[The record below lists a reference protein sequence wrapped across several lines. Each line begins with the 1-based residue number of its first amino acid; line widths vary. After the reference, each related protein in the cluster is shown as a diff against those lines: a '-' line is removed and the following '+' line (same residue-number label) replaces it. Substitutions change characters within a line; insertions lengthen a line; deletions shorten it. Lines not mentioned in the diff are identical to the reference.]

1 VSETLDILRRQHQAL
16 ADYEAA
22 RERKQ
27 GARTPAELRRIRAIV
42 DAHRKAWLEAGGNEM
57 DFTLAP
63 LLETKRADKPP
74 VDEPAP
80 AERPRRR
87 ER

>member
-27 GARTPAELRRIRAIV
+27 GARTPAELGRIRAIV
-42 DAHRKAWLEAGGNEM
+42 DAHRKAWLEAGGNET
-57 DFTLAP
+57 DFMLAP
-63 LLETKRADKPP
+63 LLETSPAGKPAP
-74 VDEPAP
+74 DESAP